1 MFYSEKLQSP
11 ISSTNVRLLF
21 GIDPVAEPEKAL
33 KASIYQV
40 IDCPDGYSCTHYV
53 KENQVYRAVPS
64 DVSNAEKELIYRVRA
79 TKMTIEEAADNLK
92 LPDTTDLVED

>member
-11 ISSTNVRLLF
+11 ISSTNVKLLF
-21 GIDPVAEPEKAL
+21 GIDPANDPNQAL
-33 KASIYQV
+33 AVGLYPLV
-40 IDCPDGYSCTHYV
+40 ECPAGYSATHYA
-53 KENQVYRAVPS
+53 KESQVYRAVPS

-79 TKMTIEEAADNLK
+79 TKMTIEEAAENLK